1 MGKAVNLPNFLTLFR
16 IAMGP
21 TIAGIILW
29 ASQETYSDRAL
40 TGLLYVAA
48 LFAFGLAAAS
58 DWLDGWLARK
68 LGAVTPLG
76 AALDHAAD
84 KVLITC
90 VLVALA
96 YAALPM
102 PLVAAAVVILG
113 RDVAVAGVREA
124 LGARGETLPVSRLGK
139 WKAVAEMAGVGAFL
153 AFKAAALCNLSAEL
167 VIGLDRAAQVLLW
180 AAAAL
185 ALVSGADYAAKL
197 VSRDGRTR

>member
-1 MGKAVNLPNFLTLFR
+1 MNLPTLLTVFR

-21 TIAGIILW
+21 VIAALILW
-29 ASQETYSDRAL
+29 ASQVTFSDRAL
-40 TGLLYVAA
+40 AALLYVAA
-48 LFAFGLAAAS
+48 LFAFGLAAAT

-68 LGAVTPLG
+68 LGMVTRLG

-102 PLVAAAVVILG
+102 PLVAAAILILG
-113 RDVAVAGVREA
+113 RDVAIAGVREA
-124 LGARGETLPVSRLGK
+124 LGARGETLPVSSLGK

-153 AFKAAALCNLSAEL
+153 AFQAAALYNSSAEL
-167 VIGLDRAAQVLLW
+167 VIGLSHAAQILLW
-180 AAAAL
+180 TAAAL

-197 VSRDGRTR
+197 VNPDDRTQ

>member
-1 MGKAVNLPNFLTLFR
+1 MNLPTLLTVFR
-16 IAMGP
+16 IVMGP
-21 TIAGIILW
+21 SIAGLILW
-29 ASQETYSDRAL
+29 ASQVTFSDRAL
-40 TGLLYVAA
+40 AAQLYVIA

-58 DWLDGWLARK
+58 DWLDGWLARR
-68 LGAVTPLG
+68 LGMVTHLG

-102 PLVAAAVVILG
+102 PLVAAAILILG

-124 LGARGETLPVSRLGK
+124 IGALGQALPVSRLGK
-139 WKAVAEMAGVGAFL
+139 WKAVAEMAGVGGFL
-153 AFKAAALCNLSAEL
+153 AFQAAALYNLSAEVVL
-167 VIGLDRAAQVLLW
+167 NLNRAAQVLLW

-197 VSRDGRTR
+197 VSRDGRTQ

>member
-1 MGKAVNLPNFLTLFR
+1 MNLPTLLTLFR

-21 TIAGIILW
+21 AIAGLILW
-29 ASQETYSDRAL
+29 ASQITFSDRAL
-40 TGLLYVAA
+40 AAQLYVAA
-48 LFAFGLAAAS
+48 LTVFGLAAAT

-68 LGAVTPLG
+68 LDAVTILG

-102 PLVAAAVVILG
+102 PLVAAAIIILG
-113 RDVAVAGVREA
+113 RDVAIAGIREA
-124 LGARGETLPVSRLGK
+124 LAGTLPVSALGK
-139 WKAVAEMAGVGAFL
+139 WKTAAEMAGVGAFL
-153 AFKAAALCNLSAEL
+153 AFKAAALFNLSHRL
-167 VIGLDRAAQVLLW
+167 VLGLDWAAQILIW

-185 ALVSGADYAAKL
+185 ALVSGADYCVKL
-197 VSRDGRTR
+197 SRGGRTQSRS